1 MKRGDIVA
9 AVLPA
14 DLGKPRPALILQSD
28 YFADLES
35 VTVIPLTS
43 TINDAPLLRLNL
55 EASAGTGLKKPSQL
69 MIDKVTTIRRSRIRN
84 VIGAVDDRTMV
95 RVNRAVALFVGLA

>member
-1 MKRGDIVA
+1 
-9 AVLPA
+9 
-14 DLGKPRPALILQSD
+14 LILQSD

>member
-14 DLGKPRPALILQSD
+14 ELGKPRPALILQSD
-28 YFADLES
+28 YFAELES

-43 TINDAPLLRLNL
+43 TLKDAPLLRLTI
-55 EASAGTGLKKPSQL
+55 EPSAGTGLKKPSQL
-69 MIDKVTTIRRSRIRN
+69 MIDKITTIRRAR
-84 VIGAVDDRTMV
+84 VGETIGAIDDRTMV

>member
-1 MKRGDIVA
+1 
-9 AVLPA
+9 
-14 DLGKPRPALILQSD
+14 LILQSD

-55 EASAGTGLKKPSQL
+55 EPSAGTGLKKPSQL
-69 MIDKVTTIRRSRIRN
+69 MIDKVTTIRRSIIRN

>member
-1 MKRGDIVA
+1 
-9 AVLPA
+9 
-14 DLGKPRPALILQSD
+14 LILQSD

-55 EASAGTGLKKPSQL
+55 EPSAGTGLKKPSQL

>member
-1 MKRGDIVA
+1 M
-9 AVLPA
+9 
-14 DLGKPRPALILQSD
+14 ILQSD

-55 EASAGTGLKKPSQL
+55 EPSAGTGLKKPSQL

-95 RVNRAVALFVGLA
+95 RVKRAVALFVGLV

>member
-1 MKRGDIVA
+1 
-9 AVLPA
+9 
-14 DLGKPRPALILQSD
+14 
-28 YFADLES
+28 
-35 VTVIPLTS
+35 
-43 TINDAPLLRLNL
+43 
-55 EASAGTGLKKPSQL
+55 